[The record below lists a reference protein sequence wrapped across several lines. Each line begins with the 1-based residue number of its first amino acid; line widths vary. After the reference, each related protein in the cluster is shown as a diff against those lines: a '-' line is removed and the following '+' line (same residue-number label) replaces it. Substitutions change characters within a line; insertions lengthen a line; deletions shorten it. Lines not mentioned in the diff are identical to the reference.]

1 MNKPQYL
8 AELRRLL
15 VFMTRA
21 DRERTVSHCG
31 ELFDL
36 AGPEGA
42 DGLIARIGSPTR
54 VSIRLSRSYEPGQV
68 DFSFLDEQTAD
79 LTPPPESQSEP
90 EPEPEP
96 EPEAPDMV
104 AGMPD
109 LDIPPMVMDDLS
121 GFEMI
126 PQPEP
131 EPELAE
137 DVSSEG
143 GGDAAPAAAGE
154 QPPASGTEEAAPASA
169 EAPSEP
175 GPGQP
180 ANAAEPDVPAP
191 APGPR
196 FISMPLDSD
205 DTEPAEEEPDVLVER
220 TVPLWLGVPLFVLSL
235 VVLALP
241 IGVVCLL
248 LLPVL
253 IAPGLALLLCTWL
266 AAVGGLW
273 CISYIADALMLF
285 GLAFFILGLALIVL
299 WCGLRLDTAIVTGF
313 VRACRGVAHLT
324 LGRKVTADA

>member
-21 DRERTVSHCG
+21 DREKTISRCG
-31 ELFDL
+31 ELFDRF
-36 AGPEGA
+36 GPEGA
-42 DGLIARIGSPTR
+42 DSLVAAIGSPTR
-54 VSIRLSRSYEPGQV
+54 VSIRLSRGYEPGR
-68 DFSFLDEQTAD
+68 LDLSSLDVA
-79 LTPPPESQSEP
+79 PAAP

-96 EPEAPDMV
+96 VPEPENGPEPESAAPDMV

-131 EPELAE
+131 AHEAPAE
-137 DVSSEG
+137 AGEG
-143 GGDAAPAAAGE
+143 GSLPDGEDPETPADGEGPEAPAKE
-154 QPPASGTEEAAPASA
+154 KP
-169 EAPSEP
+169 EAPGPAPEPTP
-175 GPGQP
+175 GP
-180 ANAAEPDVPAP
+180 APAP

-196 FISMPLDSD
+196 FVAMPLDRED
-205 DTEPAEEEPDVLVER
+205 GDPTEEEAADVIIER
-220 TVPLWLGVPLFVLSL
+220 TVPLWLGIPLFVISL

-241 IGVVCLL
+241 VGLICLV

-253 IAPGLALLLCTWL
+253 IVPGLALLLCTWL

-285 GLAFFILGLALIVL
+285 GLAFLILGLGLIVL
-299 WCGLRLDTAIVTGF
+299 WCGLRLDVAIVTGF
-313 VRACRGVAHLT
+313 ARACRGVGHLT
-324 LGRKVTADA
+324 LGRKVILDA